1 MKKPLVIV
9 AGPTATG
16 KSKYSV
22 LFSKRHNGAVISADS
37 MQVYKYMDI
46 GSAKITKEEMQGV
59 PHYLVDVL
67 EPKEEFHV
75 ARFQSMAKDAL
86 KDIYEKKQIPV
97 VCGGTGFYI
106 QALLYG
112 IDFSSGEENNKL
124 RQELQCFADEHGAHA
139 LFERLRAVDPKSCEL
154 IHENNVKRVIRAIE
168 YYETTGEPISLH
180 NAREKEKESEY
191 NFAFFVLND
200 DRQKLYDGIERRVDE
215 MVEMGLFDEVKR
227 LKEMGYS
234 KDYVSMQGLG
244 YKEVLDA
251 LNGDITFEEAVYRIK
266 RDTRHFAKRQITWF
280 KREKDVVWIDKSQF
294 EYNDERILSF
304 IEEECEK
311 RNILC

>member
-1 MKKPLVIV
+1 MKKPLVII

-75 ARFQSMAKDAL
+75 ARFQAMAKDAL
-86 KDIYEKKQIPV
+86 KDIYEKNQIPV

-112 IDFSSGEENNKL
+112 IDFTSGEENNNL
-124 RQELQCFADEHGAHA
+124 RQELQRFADEHGAHA
-139 LFERLRAVDPKSCEL
+139 LFERLMAIDPKSCET

-168 YYETTGEPISLH
+168 YYETTGEPISVH

-191 NFAFFVLND
+191 NYVFFVLND
-200 DRQKLYDGIERRVDE
+200 DRQKLYDGIERRVDQ
-215 MVEMGLFDEVKR
+215 MVEMGLFDEVKH

-234 KDYVSMQGLG
+234 KDYVAMQGLG

-251 LNGDITFEEAVYRIK
+251 LNGEISFEEAVYRIK

-294 EYNDERILSF
+294 EYDDERILSF
-304 IEEECEK
+304 IEKECEK